1 METLVLLI
9 AALILAA
16 GIALWSADARAKK
29 ASSRARSGDAP
40 DLVEEQEADE
50 VPAPDTDAGSD
61 YAPEAAPKPSPEV
74 EPTPEPV
81 VEKVPEKVVAHY
93 DDEVSD
99 LDDEVEAGL
108 AAVPEVAES
117 ALEVKDIEPEPEPE
131 VTPRAH
137 APVST
142 TVREEEQGVEKHSF
156 LQSLP
161 GSQRRERRHWASKH
175 GFDFIKEDAFL
186 TDEWSRG
193 AASTG
198 AVARDVA
205 SGIAEGY
212 ETHLVDLAG
221 VPVMAMRR
229 GRNSEVVIDAR
240 RATLTID
247 PERNDSDDLL
257 EVETVSGFTL
267 LSNMAGVAQ
276 RFVDE
281 RVQVAFEAMPE
292 AVTAVWFESDWVLAE
307 TTKGSTAEDWDNIL
321 QPLALL
327 TDASFTLPPR
337 SQDKSVNLALIE
349 PTRPKPDTPD
359 DPREPSPEQEVD
371 LTQPLVIRPE
381 EPLQMPVRGVQE
393 SRGVVEPRALGA
405 DDVDSI
411 ADGQTTQNYSDYNG
425 TRVLRNL
432 SGRSSIFDDVDEDT
446 TPPEPEF
453 RGLPTDWKR
462 NLDPELSRFLNS
474 DKRRDDNRDQD
485 RDS

>member
-16 GIALWSADARAKK
+16 GIALWTADARSKK
-29 ASSRARSGDAP
+29 TLVDAP
-40 DLVEEQEADE
+40 
-50 VPAPDTDAGSD
+50 
-61 YAPEAAPKPSPEV
+61 PSPE
-74 EPTPEPV
+74 PERFPG
-81 VEKVPEKVVAHY
+81 A
-93 DDEVSD
+93 
-99 LDDEVEAGL
+99 
-108 AAVPEVAES
+108 EVAPS
-117 ALEVKDIEPEPEPE
+117 PEPEPDLAPPVPDKASARYDEGEQDLDNEMEADLVSVPE
-131 VTPRAH
+131 VSEPELEIRDPEP
-137 APVST
+137 APAPT
-142 TVREEEQGVEKHSF
+142 QAREESQGGVEKHSF

-161 GSQRRERRHWASKH
+161 GSQRRERKQWASRH
-175 GFDFIKEDAFL
+175 GFDFIREDAFL

-205 SGIAEGY
+205 SGMAEGY

-229 GRNSEVVIDAR
+229 GRHSEVVIDAR
-240 RATLTID
+240 RETLAVD
-247 PERNDSDDLL
+247 PVRNDSDDLA
-257 EVETVSGFTL
+257 EVDSFSGFTL

-281 RVQVAFEAMPE
+281 RVRVAFEAMPE

-307 TTKGSTAEDWDNIL
+307 TLRGSTADDWEDML
-321 QPLALL
+321 RPLALL

-337 SQDKSVNLALIE
+337 PQEKTVDLRLLH
-349 PTRPKPDTPD
+349 PTRSQPPASDNP
-359 DPREPSPEQEVD
+359 EPAVPEETDVD

-411 ADGQTTQNYSDYNG
+411 ADGRPTPNPRDYHG
-425 TRVLRNL
+425 TRVIRELD
-432 SGRSSIFDDVDEDT
+432 GDSSIFDDSDENT
-446 TPPEPEF
+446 TPP
-453 RGLPTDWKR
+453 GDWDR
-462 NLDPELSRFLNS
+462 NS
-474 DKRRDDNRDQD
+474 
-485 RDS
+485 

>member
-1 METLVLLI
+1 MTETLVLLI

-16 GIALWSADARAKK
+16 GIALWSADSRSKK
-29 ASSRARSGDAP
+29 TLVDVPPNPPHEPERFMGAGAGTAP
-40 DLVEEQEADE
+40 ATE
-50 VPAPDTDAGSD
+50 PA
-61 YAPEAAPKPSPEV
+61 
-74 EPTPEPV
+74 PEPV
-81 VEKVPEKVVAHY
+81 PSPAPAPAPVPEPVPEKAVAHY
-93 DDEVSD
+93 VDDAQE

-108 AAVPEVAES
+108 LSVPEVSEA
-117 ALEVKDIEPEPEPE
+117 DIEVTTPDPELDPEP
-131 VTPRAH
+131 VA
-137 APVST
+137 APAE
-142 TVREEEQGVEKHSF
+142 VREEDQPGVEKHSF
-156 LQSLP
+156 LHSLP
-161 GSQRRERRHWASKH
+161 GSQRRERKHWATKH
-175 GFDFIKEDAFL
+175 GFDFIREDAFL

-205 SGIAEGY
+205 SGMAEGY

-229 GRNSEVVIDAR
+229 GRHSEVVIDAR
-240 RATLTID
+240 RATLTLD
-247 PERNDSDDLL
+247 SERNESEDLL
-257 EVETVSGFTL
+257 EVDTIAGFSL
-267 LSNMAGVAQ
+267 LSNIAGVAQ
-276 RFVDE
+276 RFIDE
-281 RVQVAFEAMPE
+281 RVRVAFDAMPE

-307 TTKGSTAEDWDNIL
+307 TTRGSTAEDWDTIL

-337 SQDKSVNLALIE
+337 AEDRNVDLKLIE
-349 PTRPKPDTPD
+349 PTRPKPEVPD
-359 DPREPSPEQEVD
+359 EPDVRIPQEQVD

-381 EPLQMPVRGVQE
+381 EPLQMPVRGVQD

-411 ADGQTTQNYSDYNG
+411 ADGRSNHTTTDYNG
-425 TRVLRNL
+425 TRIVREL
-432 SGRSSIFDDVDEDT
+432 SGRSSIFDDGDEGS
-446 TPPEPEF
+446 TPPAPEF

-474 DKRRDDNRDQD
+474 DKRRDNDHDQD

>member
-29 ASSRARSGDAP
+29 ASHSASP
-40 DLVEEQEADE
+40 ADE
-50 VPAPDTDAGSD
+50 SERFEEREAAEVPEPIPAP
-61 YAPEAAPKPSPEV
+61 APE
-74 EPTPEPV
+74 PEPDP
-81 VEKVPEKVVAHY
+81 VPEKVVAHY
-93 DDEVSD
+93 EDDVSD
-99 LDDEVEAGL
+99 LDDEVESEL
-108 AAVPEVAES
+108 VAVPEVSEAE
-117 ALEVKDIEPEPEPE
+117 LEVKDVDPEPEPEPE
-131 VTPRAH
+131 P
-137 APVST
+137 APADPPVPT
-142 TVREEEQGVEKHSF
+142 REDEQPGAEKHSF

-161 GSQRRERRHWASKH
+161 GSQRRERRHWAGRH

-205 SGIAEGY
+205 SGMAEGY

-229 GRNSEVVIDAR
+229 GRISEVVIDAR
-240 RATLTID
+240 RATLSTD
-247 PERNDSDDLL
+247 PERSDSDDLL
-257 EVETVSGFTL
+257 EVDTVSGFTL

-292 AVTAVWFESDWVLAE
+292 VVTAVWFESDWVLAE
-307 TTKGSTAEDWDNIL
+307 TTKGSTAEDWDDIL

-337 SQDKSVNLALIE
+337 SQHKAMNFTLIE
-349 PTRPKPDTPD
+349 PTRPKPGTPD
-359 DPREPSPEQEVD
+359 DPREPLAEDEVD

-405 DDVDSI
+405 DDVDTI
-411 ADGQTTQNYSDYNG
+411 ADGASTQNYSDYNG

-474 DKRRDDNRDQD
+474 DKRRDKNRDQD
-485 RDS
+485 RES